1 MGQRVIGEMGISIR
15 MGRMGYGSTMLVS
28 VCKHVF
34 VSVTKVSDA
43 TVGTGELEVAYKS
56 MKYQQRVDVL
66 VSVTSM

>member
-15 MGRMGYGSTMLVS
+15 MGRMGYGSMLVS